1 MKLTK
6 DEARILGEVL
16 RDGKYDINKSG
27 LPPTIIDNLVDLEN
41 RLLEFGKDERRTG
54 RTSMDSF
61 TDCLKRFA
69 KKK

>member
-16 RDGKYDINKSG
+16 RDGKYDINKSEV
-27 LPPTIIDNLVDLEN
+27 PISIMDKFVDLEN
-41 RLLEFGKDERRTG
+41 RLLEFGKDNRRTG

-69 KKK
+69 NKK